1 MMRLAFISGSMCSR
15 FKPRIGCFCSIGSAV
30 RRILDGGKVN
40 KRQNS
45 VSVVVMLLEVVVML
59 FRIRISSL

>member
-45 VSVVVMLLEVVVML
+45 ASVVMLLEVVVML
-59 FRIRISSL
+59 FRIHLSSL